1 MSAEVQPRRSVV
13 TRVDNPF
20 GNAPIVAT
28 PSTAGLVA
36 ASTKEVA
43 EVQAQMQIA
52 RSNPRNQIQAMDRVL
67 NAFTR
72 PGLAEAG
79 VYEYSRGGT
88 QITGLSIRAAEA
100 LAQNWGNIRT
110 GIKELTRQNGVS
122 EVQSYAW
129 DMETGFYEERTFH
142 IRHWRDTK
150 QGGYALKDERDIYE
164 LIANMGARRQRA
176 CILAVIPGDVKEAAE
191 RQIHTTMKANV
202 EITPESIKKMV
213 DYFAETF
220 GVSQQ
225 MIEARIQRRIE
236 SIMPAQ
242 MLQLKRIAQSLKDG
256 MGTVGDFFEVDEAA
270 PATGTQAAA
279 TQTDAVK
286 DKLRGKQSA
295 TAKPEQK
302 PHPAGDLGGDIPQ
315 FDRASAIRTLK
326 EAGSPADLE
335 KAWAAIALDY
345 NQTKREIEPD
355 IDEAYKAQKSLLAKK

>member
-1 MSAEVQPRRSVV
+1 MSAEVQPRRGDV

-20 GNAPIVAT
+20 GSAPIVAT

-202 EITPESIKKMV
+202 EITPESVRKMV

-220 GVSQQ
+220 GVSQS

-236 SIMPAQ
+236 SIVPAQ

-256 MGTVGDFFEVDEAA
+256 MGTVGDFFEADEAA
-270 PATGTQAAA
+270 ATGAQTAA

-286 DKLRGKQSA
+286 DKLRNKKQQQQPASA
-295 TAKPEQK
+295 
-302 PHPAGDLGGDIPQ
+302 DLGGEIPQ
-315 FDRASAIRTLK
+315 FDKASAIRALK

-345 NQTKREIEPD
+345 TQTKREVEPE
-355 IDEAYKAQKSLLAKK
+355 IDETYKARKKELTQR

>member
-1 MSAEVQPRRSVV
+1 MSAEVQPRRDV

-20 GNAPIVAT
+20 GSAPMVAT

-36 ASTKEVA
+36 ASSKEVA

-52 RSNPRNQIQAMDRVL
+52 RHNPRNQIQAMDRVL

-110 GIKELTRQNGVS
+110 GIKELTRQNGQS

-142 IRHWRDTK
+142 VRHWRDTK

-256 MGTVGDFFEVDEAA
+256 MGSVGDFFEVQAEAVD
-270 PATGTQAAA
+270 GQQAA
-279 TQTDAVK
+279 TQTESVK
-286 DKLRGKQSA
+286 DKLRAKQQQQ
-295 TAKPEQK
+295 TAADPKPGADLAGTI
-302 PHPAGDLGGDIPQ
+302 PHYDKTAALQ
-315 FDRASAIRTLK
+315 ALK

-335 KAWAAIALDY
+335 KAWTAIALDY
-345 NQTKREIEPD
+345 TQTKREVEPD
-355 IDEAYKAQKSLLAKK
+355 IDELYKARKKELAKR